1 MEKHSGNKHHHNS
14 PLANGVLPPPVPQVM
29 TPNVPLIPHLPNTT
43 LPPAAAIAASQ
54 HLITTGSRKDCI
66 RLRGL
71 PYEANTEHILDF
83 LGEHARGIVER
94 GVHMIVNK
102 EVCVRILQ
110 CSKILVKSAI
120 FLPPY
125 ERYSMIFFL
134 KFFSNKA
141 AQNWRWFISLIPAWP
156 GGNHAIFVAL

>member
-102 EVCVRILQ
+102 EVC
-110 CSKILVKSAI
+110 
-120 FLPPY
+120 
-125 ERYSMIFFL
+125 
-134 KFFSNKA
+134 
-141 AQNWRWFISLIPAWP
+141 
-156 GGNHAIFVAL
+156 GNHAISNQFL